1 MSTRGVAVV
10 PLARR
15 TLAAVMAAL
24 LLAPSP
30 GFAQVV
36 AGTTAATAPA
46 PPAPARPR
54 DGAAVPAASPREGR
68 VDLCGPGAAALAA
81 RIAGPDYRLGPGDVL
96 EVQIAGRL
104 EITRHQVVVDP
115 EGAVTL
121 PPLGAVA
128 VGGLSLAEA
137 ARRLR
142 EQARTLL
149 RYAEVSATV
158 AAPRCVEVVVS
169 GEVAQPGAILVA
181 ATHRVHDVLRAAGGI
196 TAHGSRR
203 RVEVRTDAGLRV
215 LDLLRFELAGDL
227 AENPVVAERLR
238 VHVPPRAG
246 VVTLAGA
253 VRRPGEYELGPEA
266 SLRELLELTGGL
278 TEQAAGRQARLTR
291 LGPEGRRETLAV
303 DLVAV
308 APPADVRLRPGDEL
322 FVPSVAVL
330 QHVVEVR
337 GALLGTA
344 EASRTTTAGKPT
356 IVQRLTLARGERVA
370 DVLGRAGGVAPYAD
384 LRLAFVD
391 RTGPGGPRQRIP
403 VDLHRLLVD
412 KDETQNL
419 LLENGD
425 VITVPAAEDKVY
437 VLGEVRNPG
446 PVDYRPEL
454 TPREYVALAGGPTV
468 RARFREATVTFPS
481 GRSYRLAEAP
491 PLEPGA
497 VVTVPEV
504 AVRWY
509 QDYLTIA
516 QTLASI
522 ITAYA
527 GLWLIFR
534 ND

>member
-1 MSTRGVAVV
+1 
-10 PLARR
+10 
-15 TLAAVMAAL
+15 
-24 LLAPSP
+24 
-30 GFAQVV
+30 
-36 AGTTAATAPA
+36 
-46 PPAPARPR
+46 
-54 DGAAVPAASPREGR
+54 
-68 VDLCGPGAAALAA
+68 
-81 RIAGPDYRLGPGDVL
+81 
-96 EVQIAGRL
+96 
-104 EITRHQVVVDP
+104 
-115 EGAVTL
+115 
-121 PPLGAVA
+121 
-128 VGGLSLAEA
+128 
-137 ARRLR
+137 
-142 EQARTLL
+142 
-149 RYAEVSATV
+149 
-158 AAPRCVEVVVS
+158 VEVVVS
-169 GEVAQPGAILVA
+169 GEVGQAGAFLVA
-181 ATHRVHDVLRAAGGI
+181 ATHRVLDVLRAAGGI
-196 TAHGSRR
+196 TAQGSRR

-215 LDLLRFELAGDL
+215 LDLLRFELGGDL
-227 AENPVVAERLR
+227 GENPVVTERMR

-253 VRRPGEYELGPEA
+253 FRRPGEYELGAEA

-278 TEQAAGRQARLTR
+278 TEQAAARQARLTR
-291 LGPEGRRETLAV
+291 VGPEGRRQTLAV
-303 DLVAV
+303 DLTAV

-322 FVPSVAVL
+322 FVPPLAVI
-330 QHVVEVR
+330 QDVVEVR

-344 EASRTTTAGKPT
+344 EASRSTTAGKPT
-356 IVQRLTLARGERVA
+356 VVQRLTLARGERIA
-370 DVLGRAGGVAPYAD
+370 DVLGRAGGVAPHAD

-391 RTGPGGPRQRIP
+391 RTGAGGPRQRIP

-412 KDETQNL
+412 KDETQNI

-425 VITVPAAEDKVY
+425 VVTVPVAEDKVY

-522 ITAYA
+522 VTAYA